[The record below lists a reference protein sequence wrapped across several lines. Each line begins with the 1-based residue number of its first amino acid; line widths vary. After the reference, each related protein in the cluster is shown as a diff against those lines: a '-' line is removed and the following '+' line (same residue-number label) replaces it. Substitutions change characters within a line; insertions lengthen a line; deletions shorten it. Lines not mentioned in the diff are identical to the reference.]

1 MSIKQ
6 ITDEL
11 STLVQHK
18 NSIYGDSAGKSAQFL
33 KLLYPDGVPVESYAD
48 VLLLVRIFD
57 KQMRIATSPNALAE
71 NPYSDIAGYA
81 IMALV
86 ENAVMV
92 ENAKVEYISTADKE
106 VNHAET
112 ADEPRFNSSA
122 DLIDS
127 FFSDEPATKGANH
140 EV

>member
-1 MSIKQ
+1 MSIKS
-6 ITDEL
+6 ITNEL
-11 STLVQHK
+11 STLIQHK

-57 KQMRIATSPNALAE
+57 KQMRIATSPGALAE

-86 ENAVMV
+86 ENV
-92 ENAKVEYISTADKE
+92 KVADAEDEQVRLDCTE
-106 VNHAET
+106 VDYAET
-112 ADEPRFNSSA
+112 AA
-122 DLIDS
+122 
-127 FFSDEPATKGANH
+127 KGANH